1 MANSATETP
10 DLLKDL
16 FSENIKLDRQ
26 IGYLQD
32 ENLKY
37 RIDMHEALV
46 DFAELKEKL
55 LRGVGDLKQKIA
67 SLEANLE
74 KKEQDLQRTNQKLQI
89 ATQREAEL
97 VADISVKND
106 QITFFEK
113 GEAKYREAIEELSEE
128 LSAIRTSR
136 VRRESIKIQE
146 LNAANTSLRGDT
158 AELEKQNS
166 ALQRENANLKSEMS
180 SLRDEVASLEGRSK
194 ALTDLLKGN
203 QGEMDLLK
211 QEINRLINLETE
223 ITGIR
228 QDKAIFEKHNQ
239 DLVNRYQT
247 LQKDYEELQNEYKW
261 VTLGD

>member
-1 MANSATETP
+1 MIP
-10 DLLKDL
+10 
-16 FSENIKLDRQ
+16 FW
-26 IGYLQD
+26 
-32 ENLKY
+32 
-37 RIDMHEALV
+37 
-46 DFAELKEKL
+46 
-55 LRGVGDLKQKIA
+55 VGDLKQKIA

-180 SLRDEVASLEGRSK
+180 SLRDEVASLEGRK
-194 ALTDLLKGN
+194 
-203 QGEMDLLK
+203 
-211 QEINRLINLETE
+211 
-223 ITGIR
+223 
-228 QDKAIFEKHNQ
+228 DK
-239 DLVNRYQT
+239 
-247 LQKDYEELQNEYKW
+247 
-261 VTLGD
+261 